1 MTKWSLSKPKRQ
13 RRRNGTNKWFNDPEQ
28 WHVRYKSWYM
38 SLSTEPE
45 TCQSI
50 FKTLTLPCI
59 FIFQIVP
66 TVIDK
71 LDASRVSR
79 DS

>member
-28 WHVRYKSWYM
+28 WHMRYQSCPQNLM
-38 SLSTEPE
+38 